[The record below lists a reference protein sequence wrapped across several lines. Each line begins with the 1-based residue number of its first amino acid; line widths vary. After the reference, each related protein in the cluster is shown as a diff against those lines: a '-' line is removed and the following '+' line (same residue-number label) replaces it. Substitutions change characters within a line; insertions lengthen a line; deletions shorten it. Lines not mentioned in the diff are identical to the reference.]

1 MVRGRVG
8 AMDSM
13 ISISFTLVWVVN
25 TCLEPEVDRS

>member
-13 ISISFTLVWVVN
+13 ISISFTLVWVVK